1 MGAELALR
9 IPPRPETVLGDGAV
23 TELADFVA
31 RAGGRRAFVVT
42 DAGVVAAGIAG
53 RVADALRGGGVA
65 TELYDGV
72 ASNPSLADVSVGAS
86 VLRGFGPA
94 VVVALGGG
102 SPIDAAKGIA
112 LQAGGPPIVAVPTTA
127 GTGAETNGFGVIDDP
142 AAGRKVYL
150 GDATTLPRYAV
161 LDPELT
167 LSAPPHVTATCGV
180 DALSHAIESLQART
194 GNAYAAGLA
203 LEAVRMIA
211 THLPR
216 AIRNGDDGEART
228 AMLLAAHLAALAF
241 GTTGLGTAH
250 AIGHALSAR
259 HGTRHGVALAAV
271 LPHVVRL
278 NVPERPDVAAR
289 IAGAAGWAGGAAGL
303 PDAVAALQESAG
315 LRPRLGEL
323 GIPWDDLDA
332 IAETALADVVVL
344 NAPRIPARDEMLAI
358 LRTAF

>member
-1 MGAELALR
+1 MGAEVALR
-9 IPPRPETVLGDGAV
+9 IPPRPEMVLGAGAL
-23 TELADFVA
+23 TELPELVA
-31 RAGGRRAFVVT
+31 RAGGRRALVVT
-42 DAGVVAAGIAG
+42 DAGLVAAGIAG
-53 RVADALRGGGVA
+53 RVADELRAGGVT

-72 ASNPSLADVSVGAS
+72 SVNPSLADVSAGVS

-102 SPIDAAKGIA
+102 SPIDASKAIA
-112 LQAGGPPIVAVPTTA
+112 LDAGGPPIVAVPTTA

-150 GDATTLPRYAV
+150 GDARTLPRYAV

-167 LSAPPHVTATCGV
+167 VSAPPQVTAACGV
-180 DALSHAIESLQART
+180 DALSHAIESLQARS

-211 THLPR
+211 AHLPR
-216 AIRNGDDGEART
+216 AVRNGADTEART
-228 AMLLAAHLAALAF
+228 AMLLASHLAALAF

-259 HGTRHGVALAAV
+259 HGTGHGVALAAV

-278 NVPERPDVAAR
+278 NVPDRPDAAAR
-289 IAGAAGWAGGAAGL
+289 IAGAAGWAGGSAGL
-303 PDAVAALQESAG
+303 PDAVAAFEDSAG

-323 GIPWDDLDA
+323 GIPWDELDA
-332 IAETALADVVVL
+332 IAEAALADVVVL
-344 NAPRIPARDEMLAI
+344 NAPRIPTREEVLGI
-358 LRTAF
+358 LRAAF